1 MLVRRVVLV
10 VGLALLLALPLAGC
24 GSYKPRLHMNV
35 TVGPKA
41 HQAAIRIKAVGGLP
55 GQTYV
60 YMGIV
65 LTCPNGHRRL
75 LSSRD
80 WGHDDLEYQ
89 ELDGLPRG
97 IYKLT
102 AYAVPGRTSDEL
114 MKHGV
119 DRGFKPF
126 PVGEMVNKNIV
137 ASTTFVVP

>member
-1 MLVRRVVLV
+1 MLGRRVVLV
-10 VGLALLLALPLAGC
+10 LALALLLALPLAGC
-24 GSYKPRLHMNV
+24 AAYRPHFRVTV

-41 HQAAIRIKAVGGLP
+41 HQAAIRIKNASGLP

-65 LTCPNGHRRL
+65 LTYPNGHRRL

-89 ELDGLPRG
+89 ELDGLPSG

-102 AYAVPGRTSDEL
+102 AYAVPGRTSNEL
-114 MKHGV
+114 MRHGV

-126 PVGEMVNKNIV
+126 PVGEMVKKNIA
-137 ASTTFVVP
+137 ASGTFVIP